1 MSNKHEQS
9 GAGAATVRFGV
20 RLVVMAFVALAA
32 FAGYSATTDDTSV
45 PGQVTITVPSGEDYT
60 ITVADTN
67 ALSTSKTLI
76 KEGAGRLI
84 MDKNMS
90 GWEGDFGISNG
101 YVRLSGNY
109 ADGKH
114 STGTLR
120 LEPGATIELAGAANT
135 LYLRRRYIYVGGTGV
150 NGAGAVYSTANTQSQ
165 LFRCDSSSVSCEL
178 RLTADTLFKCS
189 PTMGPSAGTMYFNGH
204 KLTVDGGT
212 FEMRGETVYG
222 PGELYAINNCKVW
235 MENGTPGSFY
245 KKLSNYAWGA
255 SDRSVIRL
263 ASGSSIQQSPQKIG
277 AWLPNRCEWDVE
289 CEGDASFISAP
300 SASGPWTGFYGFY
313 GPISSV
319 AGGTLTFDVRDYSNI
334 TCPLNVTNVLSG
346 GGDILVKCGFSS
358 VPAGTLNLPNPNS
371 TISGSLTIQDGV
383 TVNCASLLPSVTNGT
398 FVGTKGH
405 LNLDLS
411 AADLDN
417 DGIYAVWTA
426 INANLTHPRIK
437 DGTVFTSETF
447 DPFIICDLGPDKT
460 FSKALSDPFFI
471 LHNGANTLTVASSAN
486 GNQNYINY
494 DGNLVLAGRP
504 GEKFKVGWI
513 DVRGGTVT
521 IPAGTFAEAETTNCV
536 FIGID
541 YPDVARFVVN
551 GTYVNASTVA
561 NHGGLF
567 PARNYL
573 DSSNTRRGIIELFD
587 GALVTNRIDGGDS
600 VAGKQTHQF
609 GSYTGIWQGS
619 YFQHGGTFVVPG
631 GNEYFGSYQN
641 MYVRIE
647 DGKFV
652 NNSGN
657 CRMGRKSSVTSFID
671 ITGGRFET
679 KSIGAG
685 QAGAQATVCVS
696 GTGKIISSESHY
708 FPRRDTEAKTGGSH
722 AIFAVDGEGATAEC
736 TGTGNH
742 SFVLAGQYNSV
753 GEIDLNNG
761 GTMSANGFYKS
772 QTAGTSG
779 NPALSGHVVRFS
791 FNGGILR
798 LSTNYTGSE
807 SKNMIFRRFEP
818 GTDHVYIHG
827 GGATI
832 DTDGRNLA
840 VGASLEAPTGNGV
853 EAIPLPAA
861 IANLDAW
868 EYIAAPAVTITD
880 PNGVGT
886 GATAVAIYNT
896 TTGKVTGFRVLN
908 RGNNYTSAQA
918 TISKGGYTNTF
929 TVACTLSANASGG
942 FTKKGEGKLVFDCAN
957 TYTGATVVAG
967 GTLISSNAS
976 ALVTT
981 RALKLTGGTLD
992 LTTQNISDL
1001 TALEHISLDGGTIVN
1016 DAGNVALP
1024 DGMCSIDLAAA
1035 KEGRYTTLSAGT
1047 TLPSSIPL
1055 LNGGLAD
1062 KADRKYT
1069 LLALPNGYTGQIPT
1083 VTGVPE
1089 PWFVKVSGG
1098 KLCMAYPSFS
1108 VIIR

>member
-9 GAGAATVRFGV
+9 GACSATVRFGV
-20 RLVVMAFVALAA
+20 RIVVMAFVSLAA
-32 FAGYSATTDDTSV
+32 FAGYSAATVDTSV
-45 PGQVTITVPSGEDYT
+45 PGQVTITVPPGEDYT
-60 ITVADTN
+60 ITVSDTN
-67 ALSTSKTLI
+67 ALSTSNTLI

-84 MDKNMS
+84 IDKNMS
-90 GWEGDFGISNG
+90 AWSGDFGISNG

-135 LYLRRRYIYVGGTGV
+135 FYLRRKYIYVGGTGV

-165 LFRCDSSSVSCEL
+165 LFRCDTSGVVCEL

-222 PGELYAINNCKVW
+222 PGELHAINNCKVW
-235 MENGTPGSFY
+235 MENGTPGTFY
-245 KKLSNYAWGA
+245 KKASGYAWGA
-255 SDRSVIRL
+255 NDRSVIRL
-263 ASGSSIQQSPQKIG
+263 DSGCSIQQSPQKVQD
-277 AWLPNRCEWDVE
+277 WVKTRCEWDIA

-300 SASGPWTGFYGFY
+300 SSSGPWTGYYGFY

-319 AGGTLTFDVRDYSNI
+319 AGATLSFEVENRTNI
-334 TCPLNVTNVLSG
+334 ICPLNVTNVLSG
-346 GGDILVKCGFSS
+346 GGNILVKCRSD

-411 AADLDN
+411 AANLDD
-417 DGIYAVWTA
+417 DGIDALLAAV
-426 INANLTHPRIK
+426 NDNLTWPVNVGDAFK
-437 DGTVFTSETF
+437 S
-447 DPFIICDLGPDKT
+447 FISYELEPDKT
-460 FSKALSDPFFI
+460 FSKALSEPIVFI
-471 LHNGANTLTVASSAN
+471 HDGTNALTVASAAN
-486 GNQNYINY
+486 GLQNYINY
-494 DGNLVLAGRP
+494 SGELILAGVP
-504 GEKFKVGWI
+504 NEKFKIGWI

-521 IPAGTFAEAETTNCV
+521 IPTGTYAEAEGSNCV
-536 FIGID
+536 FIATD
-541 YPDVARFVVN
+541 YPEVARFIVK
-551 GTYVNASTVA
+551 GTYVTTSTVVNDA
-561 NHGGLF
+561 GLY

-573 DSSNTRRGIIELFD
+573 DSSSTRRGIIELFD
-587 GALVTNRIDGGDS
+587 GALVTNRIDGGDAAS
-600 VAGKQTHQF
+600 KKATHNVPNI
-609 GSYTGIWQGS
+609 GGAQGA
-619 YFQHGGTFVVPG
+619 YYQHGGTFITPG
-631 GNEYFGSYQN
+631 GYQYFGSYNN
-641 MYVRIE
+641 MYVSIE
-647 DGKFV
+647 GGKFV
-652 NNSGN
+652 NNNNN
-657 CRMGRKSSVTSFID
+657 CRMGRRAGAISFID

-679 KSIGAG
+679 QGIGAG

-696 GTGKIISSESHY
+696 GTGKFISSEGQY
-708 FPRRDTEAKTGGSH
+708 FPRRDTEANTGGSH
-722 AIFAVDGEGATAEC
+722 AIFAVDGNGATAEC
-736 TGTGNH
+736 TNTGSH
-742 SFVLAGQYNSV
+742 SFALSGQFNSV

-772 QTAGTSG
+772 STSG
-779 NPALSGHVVRFS
+779 KDGTALSGNVVRFS

-798 LSTNYTGSE
+798 LSANYNGSVE
-807 SKNMIFRRFEP
+807 KDKIFRNFTA
-818 GTDHVYIHG
+818 GTDHVYVHA

-832 DTDGRNLA
+832 DTAGHTLK
-840 VGASLEAPTGNGV
+840 VGAPLEEPTGNGV
-853 EAIPLPAA
+853 ESIPLPAE
-861 IANLDAW
+861 IASLGAW

-880 PNGVGT
+880 PDGT
-886 GATAVAIYNT
+886 GSGATAVAIFNT

-929 TVACTLSANASGG
+929 TVVCTLTANASGG
-942 FTKKGEGKLVFDCAN
+942 FTKAGAGKLVLDCAN

-1024 DGMCSIDLAAA
+1024 NGKCSIDLAAV
-1035 KEGRYTTLSAGT
+1035 KEGGCTKLAAGT
-1047 TLPSSIPL
+1047 TLPDSITL
-1055 LNGGLAD
+1055 LNGELAD
-1062 KADRKYT
+1062 KADRSYT
-1069 LLALPNGYTGQIPT
+1069 LLKLPEGYSGPSPV
-1083 VTGVPE
+1083 VTGVPAE
-1089 PWFVKVSGG
+1089 WSAMVSGRKVRLTCTG
-1098 KLCMAYPSFS
+1098 FA
-1108 VIIR
+1108 VIVF